1 MFRQVLL
8 AAACAAGVLA
18 KSTISAAS
26 INDSNTSSAT
36 ILIGSLT
43 TGFAASIVSA
53 DACDTTYQIVC
64 TDSTVCNGYSIT
76 ADVTE
81 GPTSYQFNYATSTNG
96 ASGSYTESC
105 SLRGSTYAVCSQSIT
120 LSADGTSTAT
130 STTVTAS
137 GSDIHYGTFPI
148 TAGASKLASATGSC
162 KSSGNAA
169 APTGMAEVYKVLVA
183 PAAAA
188 AVLGALL

>member
-76 ADVTE
+76 VRQQKQIIT
-81 GPTSYQFNYATSTNG
+81 PFSYNSFV
-96 ASGSYTESC
+96 
-105 SLRGSTYAVCSQSIT
+105 R
-120 LSADGTSTAT
+120 
-130 STTVTAS
+130 
-137 GSDIHYGTFPI
+137 
-148 TAGASKLASATGSC
+148 K
-162 KSSGNAA
+162 
-169 APTGMAEVYKVLVA
+169 
-183 PAAAA
+183 
-188 AVLGALL
+188 